1 VRAEFEIA
9 GDALTTICAP
19 AGIFRLL
26 LVEIRPWLLAGL
38 LAAVANNKW
47 LAFFDSEY
55 RNKKQAEVMVRA
67 LGIRLVQAANRA
79 SAWILI
85 QNFYF
90 GQNTGDQDHGSN
102 IIF

>member
-26 LVEIRPWLLAGL
+26 LVEIRPWPLAGL

-67 LGIRLVQAANRA
+67 LGIRLVQAATRA

-90 GQNTGDQDHGSN
+90 G
-102 IIF
+102 

>member
-1 VRAEFEIA
+1 VQPVTSYALATVRTEFKITE
-9 GDALTTICAP
+9 DVLTTISAP

-26 LVEIRPWLLAGL
+26 LVEIRPWSLNSL
-38 LAAVANNKW
+38 LAALAYDKW
-47 LAFFDSEY
+47 LALFDSEY
-55 RNKKQAEVMVRA
+55 RNKKQAEVMVGA

-90 GQNTGDQDHGSN
+90 G
-102 IIF
+102 